1 MLRPYVFMPASLGPS
16 VPAPL
21 RVCVQIRPT
30 VTDLE
35 RSLRLFDGLAMVV
48 GIMVGSGIFRT
59 PGLVAAQL
67 GRAWLT
73 FVAWVLGGGLAFLGA
88 LCFAELA
95 TRHPKAGGKYV
106 YVREAFGSR
115 AGFVVGWVEALGM
128 YTAAIAAIG
137 VAAAEFLVRLTGSGT
152 AAIPWLGAALVALF
166 TGVNLIGVASGRWV
180 QNLVTAA
187 KLLALGGVVVVAF
200 ARGTG
205 AGWHGA
211 LPEAP
216 VGWGVWVAVALA
228 AHPVIWTYY
237 GYPDLAKIAGEVVD
251 PSRTLP
257 RVLLG
262 GLAATAALYLALNAA
277 FLQVLPLERI
287 AVSNLVAAD
296 VMDTLV
302 GARGGALVAGLALLV
317 VLASLNGNVFVTPRV
332 LFGLA
337 RDGLAPGALARVNA
351 GGTPWVAMLAI
362 GVFAIALA
370 ATGTFELLLGL
381 AIVQVLVIDSWAVI
395 GLFRLRRRDG
405 PAPFSVPGY
414 PWLPLLFVAVYAALF
429 AGTVRAQPTL
439 VAGALAMLGVA
450 YTLSWIVKTD
460 RAAPVAE

>member
-1 MLRPYVFMPASLGPS
+1 V
-16 VPAPL
+16 
-21 RVCVQIRPT
+21 
-30 VTDLE
+30 
-35 RSLRLFDGLAMVV
+35 
-48 GIMVGSGIFRT
+48 
-59 PGLVAAQL
+59 
-67 GRAWLT
+67 
-73 FVAWVLGGGLAFLGA
+73 
-88 LCFAELA
+88 
-95 TRHPKAGGKYV
+95 
-106 YVREAFGSR
+106 
-115 AGFVVGWVEALGM
+115 
-128 YTAAIAAIG
+128 
-137 VAAAEFLVRLTGSGT
+137 
-152 AAIPWLGAALVALF
+152 
-166 TGVNLIGVASGRWV
+166 
-180 QNLVTAA
+180 VTAA
-187 KLLALGGVVVVAF
+187 KLLALGGVVVIAF

-205 AGWHGA
+205 AGWHEESA
-211 LPEAP
+211 LPGAP
-216 VGWGVWVAVALA
+216 AGWGVWVAIALA

-287 AVSNLVAAD
+287 AASNLVVAD
-296 VMDTLV
+296 VMAALV

-337 RDGLAPGALARVNA
+337 RDGLAPAALARVNA

-395 GLFRLRRRDG
+395 ALFRLRARDG

-414 PWLPLLFVAVYAALF
+414 PWTPLLFVAVYAALLV
-429 AGTVRAQPTL
+429 GTVRAQPKL
-439 VAGALAMLGVA
+439 VAGAAALLVGA
-450 YTLSWIVKTD
+450 YALSWTVIGGTGRQ
-460 RAAPVAE
+460 RAAGGP

>member
-1 MLRPYVFMPASLGPS
+1 MWGRSMLRPYVFPCTFPRRM
-16 VPAPL
+16 
-21 RVCVQIRPT
+21 
-30 VTDLE
+30 TDLK
-35 RSLRLFDGLAMVV
+35 RSLRLADGLAMVV
-48 GIMVGSGIFRT
+48 GMTVGAGIFRT
-59 PGLVAAQL
+59 PGLVAARL
-67 GRAWLT
+67 GRPGLT
-73 FVAWVLGGGLAFLGA
+73 FVAWVLGAALAFLGA
-88 LCFAELA
+88 LCFAELT
-95 TRHPKAGGKYV
+95 TRQPRAAGKYV
-106 YVREAFGSR
+106 FVREAFGPR
-115 AGFVVGWVEALGM
+115 AGFVVGWVEALG
-128 YTAAIAAIG
+128 TNGVAIAAIG
-137 VAAAEFLVRLTGSGT
+137 VAAGEFLVRLSGRPP
-152 AAIPWLGAALVALF
+152 ALIAPIGVGLVALF
-166 TGVNLIGVASGRWV
+166 TGINLVGVASGRWV
-180 QNLVTAA
+180 QNVVTAA
-187 KLLALGGVVVVAF
+187 KLLALGGVVVIAF

-287 AVSNLVAAD
+287 AASNLVAAD

-302 GARGGALVAGLALLV
+302 GASGGVLVAGLALLV

-337 RDGLAPGALARVNA
+337 RDGLAPAALARVNA

-362 GVFAIALA
+362 GVFAMALA

-381 AIVQVLVIDSWAVI
+381 AIVQVLLIDSWAVI
-395 GLFRLRRRDG
+395 GLFRLRSRDG

-414 PWLPLLFVAVYAALF
+414 PWVPLVFVAVYTALLV
-429 AGTVRAQPTL
+429 GTVRAQPRL
-439 VAGALAMLGVA
+439 VAGALAMLVVA
-450 YTLSWIVKTD
+450 YGLSWMVNKRTVED
-460 RAAPVAE
+460 GRGR

>member
-1 MLRPYVFMPASLGPS
+1 MTGCAASAIATHTPNPTGAPGS
-16 VPAPL
+16 APCQPAPVPRANAITTTPPSASSL
-21 RVCVQIRPT
+21 AAVTTFCTHRPDAT
-30 VTDLE
+30 PT
-35 RSLRLFDGLAMVV
+35 RLMPVNSATSPAPSGAM
-48 GIMVGSGIFRT
+48 S
-59 PGLVAAQL
+59 
-67 GRAWLT
+67 
-73 FVAWVLGGGLAFLGA
+73 
-88 LCFAELA
+88 
-95 TRHPKAGGKYV
+95 AGGQP
-106 YVREAFGSR
+106 SR
-115 AGFVVGWVEALGM
+115 R
-128 YTAAIAAIG
+128 TRNSPAATPIAAIG
-137 VAAAEFLVRLTGSGT
+137 VAAGEFLVRLLGWPP
-152 AAIPWLGAALVALF
+152 ALIAPLGAGLVALF
-166 TGVNLIGVASGRWV
+166 TGINLVGVASGRWV
-180 QNLVTAA
+180 QNVVTAA
-187 KLLALGGVVVVAF
+187 KLLALGGVVVIAF

-211 LPEAP
+211 LPGAP
-216 VGWGVWVAVALA
+216 VGLGVWVAIALA

-257 RVLLG
+257 RILLG
-262 GLAATAALYLALNAA
+262 GLAATAVLYLALNAA

-287 AVSNLVAAD
+287 AASNLVAAD

-395 GLFRLRRRDG
+395 GLFRLRGRDG

-439 VAGALAMLGVA
+439 VAAALAMLGVA
-450 YTLSWIVKTD
+450 YALSWIVKTD
-460 RAAPVAE
+460 GAAPVAE

>member
-1 MLRPYVFMPASLGPS
+1 MLRPCFFRCTFSGRMTELK
-16 VPAPL
+16 
-21 RVCVQIRPT
+21 
-30 VTDLE
+30 
-35 RSLRLFDGLAMVV
+35 RSLRLTDGLAMVV
-48 GIMVGSGIFRT
+48 GMTVGAGIFRT
-59 PGLVAAQL
+59 PGIVAARL
-67 GRAWLT
+67 GRPGLT
-73 FVAWVLGGGLAFLGA
+73 FVVWVLGAALAFLGA
-88 LCFAELA
+88 LCFAELT
-95 TRHPKAGGKYV
+95 TRQPRAAGKYAF
-106 YVREAFGSR
+106 VREAFGTR
-115 AGFVVGWVEALGM
+115 AGFVVGWVEALG
-128 YTAAIAAIG
+128 TNGVAIAAIG
-137 VAAAEFLVRLTGSGT
+137 VAAGEFLVRLLGWPP
-152 AAIPWLGAALVALF
+152 ALIAPLGAGLVALF
-166 TGVNLIGVASGRWV
+166 TGINLVGVASGRWV
-180 QNLVTAA
+180 QNVVTAA
-187 KLLALGGVVVVAF
+187 KLLALGGVVVI
-200 ARGTG
+200 
-205 AGWHGA
+205 
-211 LPEAP
+211 
-216 VGWGVWVAVALA
+216 ALA

-257 RVLLG
+257 RILLG
-262 GLAATAALYLALNAA
+262 GLAATAVLYLALNAA

-287 AVSNLVAAD
+287 AASNLVAAD

-351 GGTPWVAMLAI
+351 GGTPWVAMVAI

-370 ATGTFELLLGL
+370 ATGTFGLLLGL

-429 AGTVRAQPTL
+429 AGTVRAQPRL

-450 YTLSWIVKTD
+450 YGLSW
-460 RAAPVAE
+460 AAKGGDGNGRQGRQ

>member
-1 MLRPYVFMPASLGPS
+1 MLRPYVFPCTFPS
-16 VPAPL
+16 RAQAL
-21 RVCVQIRPT
+21 LAYDRLHM
-30 VTDLE
+30 TDLN
-35 RSLRLFDGLAMVV
+35 RSLRLADGLAMVV
-48 GIMVGSGIFRT
+48 GMTVGAGIFRT
-59 PGLVAAQL
+59 PGIVAERL
-67 GRAWLT
+67 GRPGLT
-73 FVAWVLGGGLAFLGA
+73 FVVWVLGAALAFLGA
-88 LCFAELA
+88 LCFAELT
-95 TRHPKAGGKYV
+95 TRQPRAAGKYAF
-106 YVREAFGSR
+106 VREAFGTR
-115 AGFVVGWVEALGM
+115 AGFVVGWVEALG
-128 YTAAIAAIG
+128 TNGVAIAAIG
-137 VAAAEFLVRLTGSGT
+137 VAAGEFLVRLLGWPP
-152 AAIPWLGAALVALF
+152 ALIAPLGAGLVALF
-166 TGVNLIGVASGRWV
+166 TGINLVGVASGRWV
-180 QNLVTAA
+180 QNV
-187 KLLALGGVVVVAF
+187 
-200 ARGTG
+200 GTG

-211 LPEAP
+211 LPGAP
-216 VGWGVWVAVALA
+216 VGLGVWVAIALA

-257 RVLLG
+257 RILLG
-262 GLAATAALYLALNAA
+262 GLAATAV
-277 FLQVLPLERI
+277 LQVLPLERI
-287 AVSNLVAAD
+287 AASNLVAAD

-395 GLFRLRRRDG
+395 GLFRLRGRDG

-414 PWLPLLFVAVYAALF
+414 PWLLLRLVAVDAALC
-429 AGTVRAQPTL
+429 
-439 VAGALAMLGVA
+439 
-450 YTLSWIVKTD
+450 
-460 RAAPVAE
+460 

>member
-1 MLRPYVFMPASLGPS
+1 MLRPYVFPCRFSGRM
-16 VPAPL
+16 
-21 RVCVQIRPT
+21 
-30 VTDLE
+30 TDLK
-35 RSLRLFDGLAMVV
+35 RSLRLTDGLAMVV
-48 GIMVGSGIFRT
+48 GMTVGAGIFRT
-59 PGLVAAQL
+59 PGIVAARL
-67 GRAWLT
+67 GRPGLT
-73 FVAWVLGGGLAFLGA
+73 FVVWVLGAGLAFLGA
-88 LCFAELA
+88 LCFAELT
-95 TRHPKAGGKYV
+95 TRQPRAAGKYAF
-106 YVREAFGSR
+106 VREAFG
-115 AGFVVGWVEALGM
+115 AG
-128 YTAAIAAIG
+128 
-137 VAAAEFLVRLTGSGT
+137 
-152 AAIPWLGAALVALF
+152 LVALF
-166 TGVNLIGVASGRWV
+166 TAINVVGVASGRWV
-180 QNLVTAA
+180 QNVVTAA
-187 KLLALGGVVVVAF
+187 KLLALGGVVVIAF

-257 RVLLG
+257 RILLG
-262 GLAATAALYLALNAA
+262 GLAATAVLYLALNAA

-287 AVSNLVAAD
+287 AASNLVAAD

-450 YTLSWIVKTD
+450 YGLSW
-460 RAAPVAE
+460 AAKGGDGIGRQGRQ

>member
-1 MLRPYVFMPASLGPS
+1 V
-16 VPAPL
+16 
-21 RVCVQIRPT
+21 I
-30 VTDLE
+30 
-35 RSLRLFDGLAMVV
+35 
-48 GIMVGSGIFRT
+48 
-59 PGLVAAQL
+59 
-67 GRAWLT
+67 
-73 FVAWVLGGGLAFLGA
+73 
-88 LCFAELA
+88 
-95 TRHPKAGGKYV
+95 
-106 YVREAFGSR
+106 
-115 AGFVVGWVEALGM
+115 
-128 YTAAIAAIG
+128 
-137 VAAAEFLVRLTGSGT
+137 
-152 AAIPWLGAALVALF
+152 
-166 TGVNLIGVASGRWV
+166 
-180 QNLVTAA
+180 
-187 KLLALGGVVVVAF
+187 AF

-211 LPEAP
+211 LPGAP
-216 VGWGVWVAVALA
+216 VGLGVWVAIALA

-257 RVLLG
+257 RILLG
-262 GLAATAALYLALNAA
+262 GLAATAVLYLALNAA

-287 AVSNLVAAD
+287 ATSNLVAAD

-337 RDGLAPGALARVNA
+337 RDRLAPGALARVNA

-395 GLFRLRRRDG
+395 GLFRLRGRDG

-439 VAGALAMLGVA
+439 VAAALAMLVVA
-450 YTLSWIVKTD
+450 YGLSWAAKGGNGRQ
-460 RAAPVAE
+460 RAAGGP

>member
-1 MLRPYVFMPASLGPS
+1 M
-16 VPAPL
+16 
-21 RVCVQIRPT
+21 
-30 VTDLE
+30 TDLK
-35 RSLRLFDGLAMVV
+35 RSLRLADGLAMVV
-48 GIMVGSGIFRT
+48 GMTVGAGIFRT
-59 PGLVAAQL
+59 PGLVAARL
-67 GRAWLT
+67 GRPGLT
-73 FVAWVLGGGLAFLGA
+73 FVAWVLGARRAFLGA
-88 LCFAELA
+88 RCLAEL
-95 TRHPKAGGKYV
+95 TRGRPRPAGNSV
-106 YVREAFGSR
+106 SV
-115 AGFVVGWVEALGM
+115 AG
-128 YTAAIAAIG
+128 
-137 VAAAEFLVRLTGSGT
+137 
-152 AAIPWLGAALVALF
+152 
-166 TGVNLIGVASGRWV
+166 
-180 QNLVTAA
+180 
-187 KLLALGGVVVVAF
+187 AF

-287 AVSNLVAAD
+287 AASNLVAAD

-302 GARGGALVAGLALLV
+302 GASGGVLVAGLALLV

-337 RDGLAPGALARVNA
+337 RDGLAPAALARVNA

-362 GVFAIALA
+362 GVFAMALA

-381 AIVQVLVIDSWAVI
+381 AIVQVLLIDSWAVI
-395 GLFRLRRRDG
+395 GLFRLRSRDG

-414 PWLPLLFVAVYAALF
+414 PWVPLVFVAVYTALLV
-429 AGTVRAQPTL
+429 GTVRAQPRL
-439 VAGALAMLGVA
+439 VAGALAM
-450 YTLSWIVKTD
+450 
-460 RAAPVAE
+460 

>member
-1 MLRPYVFMPASLGPS
+1 MLRPCFFCCTFSGRMTELK
-16 VPAPL
+16 
-21 RVCVQIRPT
+21 
-30 VTDLE
+30 
-35 RSLRLFDGLAMVV
+35 RSLRLTDGLAMVV
-48 GIMVGSGIFRT
+48 GMTVGAGIFRT
-59 PGLVAAQL
+59 PGIVAARL
-67 GRAWLT
+67 GRPGLT
-73 FVAWVLGGGLAFLGA
+73 FVVWVLGAALAFLGA
-88 LCFAELA
+88 LCFAELT
-95 TRHPKAGGKYV
+95 TRQPRAAGKYV
-106 YVREAFGSR
+106 FVREAFGPR
-115 AGFVVGWVEALGM
+115 AGFVTGWVEALG
-128 YTAAIAAIG
+128 TNGVAIAAIG
-137 VAAAEFLVRLTGSGT
+137 VAGGEFLVRLSGWPPTLT
-152 AAIPWLGAALVALF
+152 APLGAGLVALF
-166 TGVNLIGVASGRWV
+166 TGINLVGVASGRWV
-180 QNLVTAA
+180 QNVVTAA
-187 KLLALGGVVVVAF
+187 KLLALGGVVVIAF

-211 LPEAP
+211 LPGAP
-216 VGWGVWVAVALA
+216 AGWGVWVAVALA

-262 GLAATAALYLALNAA
+262 GLAATAVLYLALNAA

-287 AVSNLVAAD
+287 AASNLVAAD
-296 VMDTLV
+296 VMDALV

-337 RDGLAPGALARVNA
+337 RDGLAPAALARVNA

-362 GVFAIALA
+362 GGFAIALA

-395 GLFRLRRRDG
+395 ALFRLRSRDG

-414 PWLPLLFVAVYAALF
+414 PWVPLLFVAVYTTLLV
-429 AGTVRAQPTL
+429 GTVRAQPKL
-439 VAGALAMLGVA
+439 VAGALAMLVVA
-450 YTLSWIVKTD
+450 YGGSW
-460 RAAPVAE
+460 AAVGGNGRQKAAGAP